1 MGKIMNFLKNKII
14 IISMIIGIVL
24 VVMLVVLLNK
34 ETENEFKLDPI
45 YDVYPEE
52 VRELYSNTIYVS
64 CTGDLYLGIDDYS
77 DEVLIENI
85 DKQYMINYLFSH
97 LDKRNKLNNNTT
109 VAMLE
114 DTENKLFNKK
124 MDLVQYIN
132 DFEYDEYV
140 YNIKDDMLVRKKSK
154 CESDIRYVS
163 RLYGYSFG
171 TEVLSMDVNIGY
183 LKNGILYD
191 LNDNKLGEYDGVNT
205 EILDQL
211 FDGTDYYRYNYIKKD
226 DDYKLKSV
234 RLKLRTKV

>member
-1 MGKIMNFLKNKII
+1 MEKLMKFLKNKIVIISIAVVI
-14 IISMIIGIVL
+14 IIIAILVL
-24 VVMLVVLLNK
+24 LLNK
-34 ETENEFKLDPI
+34 DDDNEFMLDPI

-64 CTGDLYLGIDDYS
+64 CTGDLYLGIDDDS

-124 MDLVQYIN
+124 LDLVQYIN

-140 YNIKDDMLVRKKSK
+140 YNIKDNMLVRKKSK

-191 LNDNKLGEYDGVNT
+191 LNDNKLGNYDGVNM
-205 EILDQL
+205 EKLNEL
-211 FDGTDYYRYNYIKKD
+211 FKDTSYYRYNYIKKD

>member
-1 MGKIMNFLKNKII
+1 
-14 IISMIIGIVL
+14 
-24 VVMLVVLLNK
+24 
-34 ETENEFKLDPI
+34 
-45 YDVYPEE
+45 
-52 VRELYSNTIYVS
+52 
-64 CTGDLYLGIDDYS
+64 
-77 DEVLIENI
+77 
-85 DKQYMINYLFSH
+85 
-97 LDKRNKLNNNTT
+97 
-109 VAMLE
+109 
-114 DTENKLFNKK
+114 

-140 YNIKDDMLVRKKSK
+140 YNIKDNMLVRKKSK

-191 LNDNKLGEYDGVNT
+191 LNDNKLGNYDGVNM
-205 EILDQL
+205 EKLNEL
-211 FDGTDYYRYNYIKKD
+211 FKDTSYYRYNYIKKD

>member
-24 VVMLVVLLNK
+24 VVMLVVLLNN
-34 ETENEFKLDPI
+34 EDNSEFKLDPI

-64 CTGDLYLGIDDYS
+64 CMGDLYLGINTDS
-77 DEVLIENI
+77 SEVLIENI
-85 DKQYMINYLFSH
+85 EKQYMLNYLFSH
-97 LDKRNKLNNNTT
+97 MDKYNKLNKNTT
-109 VAMLE
+109 IDILNDV
-114 DTENKLFNKK
+114 ENKLFSKK
-124 MDLVQYIN
+124 LDLVKYIK
-132 DFEYDEYV
+132 DFRYGEYI
-140 YNIKDDMLVRKKSK
+140 YNIEENMLVGKKSK

-211 FDGTDYYRYNYIKKD
+211 FDGTDYYRYNYIKD
-226 DDYKLKSV
+226 ESDFKLKSV
-234 RLKLRTKV
+234 GLKNRIKI

>member
-24 VVMLVVLLNK
+24 VAMLLVLLNN
-34 ETENEFKLDPI
+34 EDNSEFKLDPI

-64 CTGDLYLGIDDYS
+64 CTGDLYLGIDDDS
-77 DEVLIENI
+77 DEVLKENI

-191 LNDNKLGEYDGVNT
+191 LNDNKLGSYDGVNM
-205 EILDQL
+205 EKLNEL
-211 FDGTDYYRYNYIKKD
+211 FKDTSYYRYNYIKKND
-226 DDYKLKSV
+226 VYKLKSV
-234 RLKLRTKV
+234 SLKNRIKI

>member
-24 VVMLVVLLNK
+24 VAMLLVLLNN
-34 ETENEFKLDPI
+34 EDNSEFKLDPI

-64 CTGDLYLGIDDYS
+64 CTGDLYLGIDDDS

-140 YNIKDDMLVRKKSK
+140 YNIKDNMLVRKKSK

-191 LNDNKLGEYDGVNT
+191 LNDNKLGNYDGVNM
-205 EILDQL
+205 EKLNEL
-211 FDGTDYYRYNYIKKD
+211 FKDTSYYRYNYIKKD

>member
-1 MGKIMNFLKNKII
+1 MEKLMKFLKNKIVIISIAVVI
-14 IISMIIGIVL
+14 IIIAILVL
-24 VVMLVVLLNK
+24 LLNK
-34 ETENEFKLDPI
+34 DDDNEFMLDPI

-64 CTGDLYLGIDDYS
+64 CTGDLYLGIDDDS

-97 LDKRNKLNNNTT
+97 MDKHNKLNENTT
-109 VAMLE
+109 IDILNDV
-114 DTENKLFNKK
+114 ENKLFSKK
-124 MDLVQYIN
+124 LDLVKYIK
-132 DFEYDEYV
+132 DFRYGEYI
-140 YNIKDDMLVRKKSK
+140 YNIEENMLVGKKSK

-211 FDGTDYYRYNYIKKD
+211 FDGTDYYRYNYIKD
-226 DDYKLKSV
+226 ESDFKLKSV
-234 RLKLRTKV
+234 GLKNRIKI

>member
-24 VVMLVVLLNK
+24 VVMLVVLLNN
-34 ETENEFKLDPI
+34 EDNSEFKLDPI

-64 CTGDLYLGIDDYS
+64 CMGDLYLGINTDS
-77 DEVLIENI
+77 SEVLIENI
-85 DKQYMINYLFSH
+85 EKQYMLNYLFSH
-97 LDKRNKLNNNTT
+97 MDKYNKLNKNTT
-109 VAMLE
+109 IDILNDV
-114 DTENKLFNKK
+114 ENKLFSKK
-124 MDLVQYIN
+124 LDLVKYIK
-132 DFEYDEYV
+132 DFRYGEYI
-140 YNIKDDMLVRKKSK
+140 YNIEENMLVGKKSK